1 MIFVCGDVHG
11 EYDIDKLYYLQ
22 KLDAHLKLSRK
33 DYLIIAGDFGGIWG
47 RNAPNTD
54 EKLIKRLY
62 EDTFPW
68 TTLWVDGNHE
78 NFNKIE
84 SYPVTEM
91 FGGRVQKISPHC
103 IHLMRGEVYIIEG
116 KKIFT
121 MGGGLSV
128 DQNHRI
134 PQISWWPQEY
144 PSQAE
149 KNNAIKNLE
158 ANNWEVD
165 YVITHTCPL
174 SAMPSLEPLMP
185 PWSPSFDDKK
195 DDELSVWFDAEI
207 CPRLKYKRWYF
218 GHFHVDHKFDKY
230 SALFNNV
237 VELGEEKLYS
247 ED

>member
-91 FGGRVQKISPHC
+91 FGGRVQKN
-103 IHLMRGEVYIIEG
+103 
-116 KKIFT
+116 K
-121 MGGGLSV
+121 
-128 DQNHRI
+128 
-134 PQISWWPQEY
+134 
-144 PSQAE
+144 
-149 KNNAIKNLE
+149 
-158 ANNWEVD
+158 
-165 YVITHTCPL
+165 
-174 SAMPSLEPLMP
+174 PSLHPLNA
-185 PWSPSFDDKK
+185 WGS
-195 DDELSVWFDAEI
+195 
-207 CPRLKYKRWYF
+207 
-218 GHFHVDHKFDKY
+218 
-230 SALFNNV
+230 
-237 VELGEEKLYS
+237 LYY
-247 ED
+247 

>member
-22 KLDAHLKLSRK
+22 KLDVHLKLSRK

-78 NFNKIE
+78 NF
-84 SYPVTEM
+84 VTEM

-103 IHLMRGEVYIIEG
+103 IHLMRGEVYTIEG

-144 PSQAE
+144 PSQTE
-149 KNNAIKNLE
+149 KDNAIKNLE

-185 PWSPSFDDKK
+185 PWSPSFDDK
-195 DDELSVWFDAEI
+195 
-207 CPRLKYKRWYF
+207 
-218 GHFHVDHKFDKY
+218 FDKY

-237 VELGEEKLYS
+237 IELGEEKPYS

>member
-1 MIFVCGDVHG
+1 MIFVCGDVQG

-22 KLDAHLKLSRK
+22 KLDVHLKLSRK

-47 RNAPNTD
+47 RNAPNT
-54 EKLIKRLY
+54 
-62 EDTFPW
+62 
-68 TTLWVDGNHE
+68 
-78 NFNKIE
+78 
-84 SYPVTEM
+84 
-91 FGGRVQKISPHC
+91 
-103 IHLMRGEVYIIEG
+103 EVYILED

-128 DQNHRI
+128 DQKHRI

-149 KNNAIKNLE
+149 KDNAIKNLE

-174 SAMPSLEPLMP
+174 SAMPNLEPLMP

-207 CPRLKYKRWYF
+207 CPKLKYKKWYF
-218 GHFHVDHKFDKY
+218 GHFHVDHEFDKY
-230 SALFNNV
+230 SALFSNV
-237 VELGEEKLYS
+237 VELGEEKPYS